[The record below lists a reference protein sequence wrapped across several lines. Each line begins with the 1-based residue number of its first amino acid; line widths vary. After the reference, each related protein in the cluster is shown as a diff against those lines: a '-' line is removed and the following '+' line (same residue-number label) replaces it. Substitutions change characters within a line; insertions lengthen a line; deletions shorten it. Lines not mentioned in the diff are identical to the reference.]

1 MIEPTTPLFQDL
13 RCPQTDAIIIWTR
26 EPGLVFTQE
35 HLLVHQQSS
44 QGADWVK
51 RHPQPAKGHRPKT
64 GRLGSE
70 TEAMTFQFLSGWRVP
85 HSASDSP
92 EQMKMMPVDSA
103 QAPTSICCVERA
115 CAAFHTAQDS
125 IVALTEGRDEI
136 DITDCEQH
144 LARRD
149 WAFKQV
155 RAHVARTRSAWQ
167 AKVRVLIVM
176 RDWFDAENPDL
187 TAFAIEVALEAAAL
201 FDPGQECACRTQGE
215 TFEHQSRGAER
226 RNPLAWFVRPW
237 GNATDTPFAN

>member
-1 MIEPTTPLFQDL
+1 MPSNGRNHYLVTGAWSSLHSGTLARSPTIFARRRLD
-13 RCPQTDAIIIWTR
+13 
-26 EPGLVFTQE
+26 
-35 HLLVHQQSS
+35 
-44 QGADWVK
+44 
-51 RHPQPAKGHRPKT
+51 PQPAKGHRPKT

-92 EQMKMMPVDSA
+92 EQMKMMPVNSA

-136 DITDCEQH
+136 DITACEQH

-167 AKVRVLIVM
+167 AKVPSMRRKPCWGSIASGWRVRSPIQPRPSDCGYWIMLRKLLPCWISPPLSGFVGSC
-176 RDWFDAENPDL
+176 AL
-187 TAFAIEVALEAAAL
+187 T
-201 FDPGQECACRTQGE
+201 CRRAG
-215 TFEHQSRGAER
+215 
-226 RNPLAWFVRPW
+226 
-237 GNATDTPFAN
+237 